1 MKCLVKLLPVVT
13 WKVEK
18 VYNKLLNLSKVVSRH
33 NAESISWLLLMFM
46 IRYLQE
52 GDQCKQELANLQTK
66 LRGSIA

>member
-1 MKCLVKLLPVVT
+1 MKHLVKLSPVVT
-13 WKVEK
+13 WKIEE
-18 VYNKLLNLSKVVSRH
+18 VYNKILNLSKVVSRH

-46 IRYLQE
+46 IQKLQE